1 MQRLALQKKLL
12 AVFEQREKQRKACPI
27 GLIVHL
33 LSYPRK
39 GKSATMGSYCRLKP
53 SLRFSRN

>member
-12 AVFEQREKQRKACPI
+12 AAFEQREKRRKARPI
-27 GLIVHL
+27 GPTDHL

-39 GKSATMGSYCRLKP
+39 DKSATMGSYCRLKP